1 MVTANVGDSR
11 AVLVSRDEASK
22 EENALRVD
30 PLSIDHK
37 PTRMQERQRLE
48 ASAAVLMTEKQV
60 RGVGDDE
67 KMYIC
72 REKDGEII
80 YG

>member
-11 AVLVSRDEASK
+11 AILVSRHEAITDM
-22 EENALRVD
+22 LRVD
-30 PLSIDHK
+30 PLSIDHQ

>member
-1 MVTANVGDSR
+1 MITANVGDSR
-11 AVLVSRDEASK
+11 AVLISK
-22 EENALRVD
+22 AEDSELRVD

-37 PTRMQERQRLE
+37 PTRMEERRRLE

-67 KMYIC
+67 KTYIC